1 MAGAQLWLP
10 WELDRLLKPLEV
22 HPDDW
27 SLLQRIENQA
37 RELLQ
42 ALPSGGAL
50 RHRAERR
57 LQEALGVIPQPHRG
71 AQQRSQTKAAV
82 VSRPKAPA
90 VASSQARS
98 GQPASPLATPA
109 PSHGHQEEPRSVA
122 VDRAEF
128 RALRLFVCSPVCR
141 DPLSVLVID
150 NDLYRRAQHC
160 LAQLLEHL
168 CSLDPDVRER
178 LFKQP
183 EGEMMA
189 VLDVLEPVG

>member
-27 SLLQRIENQA
+27 SLLQRIENQT

-71 AQQRSQTKAAV
+71 AQQRPQTKGAV

-90 VASSQARS
+90 VVSSQARS

-128 RALRLFVCSPVCR
+128 RALRLFVCSPVFR
-141 DPLSVLVID
+141 SRLRRTMLSRNRFWPSARSWSRIWRGCWNSFAVWILMCV
-150 NDLYRRAQHC
+150 RGC
-160 LAQLLEHL
+160 FS
-168 CSLDPDVRER
+168 SLRGR
-178 LFKQP
+178 
-183 EGEMMA
+183 
-189 VLDVLEPVG
+189 